1 MSHELTVTEWE
12 CPKCRRTNLEVQGAV
27 AAGAV
32 AEGGRLPN
40 ANTYTLKCLDC
51 GHLFSFRGQPSTIK
65 EAASEPR

>member
-1 MSHELTVTEWE
+1 M
-12 CPKCRRTNLEVQGAV
+12 EVQGAV